1 MDRVKEA
8 PLAQTQDITV
18 PDIGDFDQV
27 DVVEV
32 LVKPGDAIQPE
43 QPLITLESE
52 KASLEVPSPLAG
64 VVKEVLVKVGDKVG
78 EGSLV
83 ARVEAAQDGDAKA
96 AAQEPPPAQ
105 PKGTGSLSNAAAKAE
120 ATFQDKPERGDAPTA
135 PPVKTP
141 PTAQP
146 DEGERK
152 PPPDT
157 GHPAVDLSPHGKP
170 LASPAVR
177 KFARE
182 LGVDLTQVHGSG
194 PHGRITQ
201 ADVQAY
207 VKQQLARPLNA
218 QGSGIPPMPQ
228 IDFSRFGEIE
238 TLPLS
243 RIKRRAGPNLHRSWL
258 NIPHVTQ
265 FDEADITELEA
276 FRKSERKASEAH
288 GIKLTLL
295 AFLLEACARALRDF
309 PHVNS
314 SLAPDGENL
323 ILKKYIHIGVAVDT
337 EDGLLV
343 PVICDV
349 NRKGINE
356 LAKETA
362 ELAELARARKLKPE
376 QMQGASFTISSLG
389 GIGGT
394 AFTPIINGPEVAILG
409 VSRARMQ
416 PQWNEQENR
425 FEPRLMLPLSFSYDH
440 RVIDGADGARFTRH
454 LADLLGDLRRI
465 LL

>member
-1 MDRVKEA
+1 M
-8 PLAQTQDITV
+8 AQMQDITV

-32 LVKPGDAIQPE
+32 LVKPGDEVQPE

-52 KASLEVPSPLAG
+52 KASLEVPSPVAG
-64 VVKEVLVKVGDKVG
+64 MIKEVLVKVGDKVH
-78 EGSLV
+78 EGSLI
-83 ARVEAAQDGDAKA
+83 ARVEIAGQAQAEAAQA
-96 AAQEPPPAQ
+96 PPPDQ
-105 PKGTGSLSNAAAKAE
+105 PKGAEELSKAATKAE
-120 ATFQDKPERGDAPTA
+120 ASFQDKPDQGDAPPIEPPAEDRSKPSAESPTA
-135 PPVKTP
+135 PSTH
-141 PTAQP
+141 A
-146 DEGERK
+146 ERK

-157 GHPAVDLSPHGKP
+157 GHPALDISPHGKP

-182 LGVDLTQVHGSG
+182 LGVDLSQVHGSG

-201 ADVQAY
+201 ADVQGY
-207 VKQQLARPLNA
+207 VKQQLARPA
-218 QGSGIPPMPQ
+218 STAGGGIPPMPQ

-238 TLPLS
+238 TMPLS

-276 FRKSERKASEAH
+276 FRKSERKASEAR

-343 PVICDV
+343 PVIRDV

-356 LAKETA
+356 LARETA

-454 LADLLGDLRRI
+454 LAGLLGDLRRI